1 MEICPALKII
11 YDINT
16 INYLWSHSKVFAHD
30 VILENIK
37 GMNGE
42 PIILIILLRIGNATA
57 KINGGGD

>member
-30 VILENIK
+30 VIMKYIK
-37 GMNGE
+37 GMNAE
-42 PIILIILLRIGNATA
+42 PIILIILLRIGNAIV
-57 KINGGGD
+57 KITSDGD